1 MFFSG
6 DECARR
12 VPNPDDRNDMPQKKF
27 ITTWF
32 YAPVGNYEDVATS
45 GFFWNKQTTTVKR
58 PSNRTADY
66 DAFAKQLEEIY
77 NQFDS
82 DGYDVHEVLPL
93 NIGATESVHSKVQG
107 RDNYVGEAGF
117 SVTRGAVV
125 VGKLRT

>member
-1 MFFSG
+1 MVYLLAYDLAYRG
-6 DECARR
+6 R
-12 VPNPDDRNDMPQKKF
+12 MMTKKKF

-32 YAPVGNYEDVATS
+32 YAPVGHFDDVATS
-45 GFFWNKQTTTVKR
+45 GFFWNKKRTPVKT
-58 PSNRTADY
+58 PSQRTADY

-93 NIGATESVHSKVQG
+93 NIGATESVHSKIG
-107 RDNYVGEAGF
+107 GKDNYVGETGF

-125 VGKLRT
+125 VGKLRV